1 MKKKRGSNKLRVM
14 AGVGFI
20 ACACLLLYP
29 FVSDMW
35 NRYVDSKAISTYN
48 SEVSANEQLYE
59 QIYDDAVAYNASSVS
74 EQVVTNAEY
83 DTDDDAYNALLDPTG
98 NGMMGYL
105 EIPCI
110 DVNDPIYHYS
120 TDEILQKGIGHI
132 HGSSLPVGGENTHV
146 VLTGHRG
153 LPSQKF
159 LSDLDKV
166 KIGDK
171 FYIHILNHVL
181 AYQVYGI
188 QTVLPTEVEGLKIE
202 QGKDLVTL
210 VTCTPY
216 GINTHRLLVT
226 GKRIPYDDTNAA
238 GQNAEAHHIQLDRG
252 LVVFCGFILFAVLK
266 GIFVII
272 DRKKII
278 ICLFG
283 WNKDDRRRMAH
294 IVLQEMKAVHVKR
307 DDDMLDNLESAMK
320 HKKTIVLTSCP
331 NDETYESIQKLVKKR
346 HYRIVTV
353 TPVSNEQIKCLGRQ
367 IQTEILTSRQSIKA
381 LKKQIQRSLKS

>member
-1 MKKKRGSNKLRVM
+1 MKIKRSVNRLRLM

-29 FVSDMW
+29 FASDMW

-48 SEVSANEQLYE
+48 SKVSANEQLYK
-59 QIYDDAVAYNASSVS
+59 QIYNDAIAYNASSVS

-83 DTDDDAYNALLDPTG
+83 DTDDDAYNALLDPAG

-132 HGSSLPVGGENTHV
+132 HGSSLPVGGESTHV

-166 KIGDK
+166 KVGDK
-171 FYIHILNHVL
+171 FYIHVLNHVL
-181 AYQVYGI
+181 AYQVYDI
-188 QTVLPTEVEGLKIE
+188 QTVLPTEVESLKIE

-226 GKRIPYDDTNAA
+226 GYRIPYDDTNTV
-238 GQNAEAHHIQLDRG
+238 GQNAEVHHIQLNRG
-252 LVVFCGFILFAVLK
+252 LVVFCGFMLFVVLK
-266 GIFVII
+266 SIFAFI
-272 DRKKII
+272 DKKKII
-278 ICLFG
+278 ICIFG
-283 WNKDDRRRMAH
+283 WERDDRRKIAG
-294 IVLQEMKAVHVKR
+294 IVLKEMKAVHVKR
-307 DDDMLDNLESAMK
+307 NEDMLENLESAMK
-320 HKKTIVLTSCP
+320 HNKTIVLTSCP
-331 NDETYESIQKLVKKR
+331 DEAGCNTVQAMIKKH
-346 HYRIVTV
+346 HYRAVTV
-353 TPVSNEQIKCLGRQ
+353 VPVADAQAKSIGKQ
-367 IQTEILTSRQSIKA
+367 IQTEIPSSRNEIKT
-381 LKKQIQRSLKS
+381 LKKKIQRC